1 MNKKTMVIALVIVT
15 SFFITTAYQ
24 VNTITAFQEPIAH
37 LTFKTVGGGTWG
49 DLGLYIAQ
57 YLRDIGIEVEIK
69 IEEWSVFVG
78 SLILTHDYDIGI
90 VGLSGGGASP
100 DMRDVYTSTGSLNC
114 FGLTQDMPYEN
125 ESETMQNEGV
135 TISDLDERQQHYYDW
150 QQLVMD
156 KIIPI
161 LPLYAPKSHVA
172 SWSTLEGYDARW
184 GYTDCLPYM
193 NFNGYHEG
201 QDSIDEINLA
211 DANWR
216 ELNPLLSDDTSST
229 NIWGLMAEPIL
240 QFSPDLAPLKTGL
253 VYDWDQI
260 DEFHY
265 KFYMRDNVYWN
276 PSYNT
281 TGRDASSDP
290 LDTIST
296 SELMVGLKN
305 DEYSDGTNQQVTAKD
320 AVFTYLA
327 WANPTVSESTTYHD
341 WISDVYVDETDP
353 LAFHV
358 LIDGDPSTPEREQ
371 YVDFWTRLSWTI
383 LPEFF
388 LNSTDPTITYSSGG
402 VKTWGFYPGILDTPQ
417 WRTFST
423 SAFGCGKYMLDY
435 YIKNSVTVLR
445 RSPYWFGVGAID
457 GTTGMQPFVE
467 TFNMRVIPDNSAA
480 LAEFKAGKLD
490 IISVTSFPSERKQMQ
505 ADPRFNIQSF
515 LTASFNFMFFNLQ
528 RPFIG
533 GTSNYKYLDEPGK
546 QTYTKGVAVRKAI
559 NYAIDRDEMN
569 QVLYD
574 GEYFLAHSILY
585 PFTSFYYY
593 NDIIKY
599 DRNLDAAIEWLTAAG
614 YTIEANVSIPLLGIV
629 AAIGAAAF
637 IAFKYKKK
645 R

>member
-1 MNKKTMVIALVIVT
+1 
-15 SFFITTAYQ
+15 
-24 VNTITAFQEPIAH
+24 
-37 LTFKTVGGGTWG
+37 
-49 DLGLYIAQ
+49 
-57 YLRDIGIEVEIK
+57 
-69 IEEWSVFVG
+69 
-78 SLILTHDYDIGI
+78 
-90 VGLSGGGASP
+90 
-100 DMRDVYTSTGSLNC
+100 
-114 FGLTQDMPYEN
+114 
-125 ESETMQNEGV
+125 
-135 TISDLDERQQHYYDW
+135 
-150 QQLVMD
+150 
-156 KIIPI
+156 
-161 LPLYAPKSHVA
+161 
-172 SWSTLEGYDARW
+172 
-184 GYTDCLPYM
+184 
-193 NFNGYHEG
+193 
-201 QDSIDEINLA
+201 
-211 DANWR
+211 
-216 ELNPLLSDDTSST
+216 
-229 NIWGLMAEPIL
+229 
-240 QFSPDLAPLKTGL
+240 
-253 VYDWDQI
+253 
-260 DEFHY
+260 
-265 KFYMRDNVYWN
+265 
-276 PSYNT
+276 
-281 TGRDASSDP
+281 
-290 LDTIST
+290 
-296 SELMVGLKN
+296 
-305 DEYSDGTNQQVTAKD
+305 
-320 AVFTYLA
+320 
-327 WANPTVSESTTYHD
+327 
-341 WISDVYVDETDP
+341 
-353 LAFHV
+353 
-358 LIDGDPSTPEREQ
+358 
-371 YVDFWTRLSWTI
+371 
-383 LPEFF
+383 
-388 LNSTDPTITYSSGG
+388 
-402 VKTWGFYPGILDTPQ
+402 
-417 WRTFST
+417 
-423 SAFGCGKYMLDY
+423 MLDY